1 MLAIAA
7 QPPIF
12 IQILGISQR
21 LPNVQGPHGFA
32 GSNSELG
39 KQENMQQT
47 QTHHQHAKLLIF
59 VANDA
64 TEGM

>member
-39 KQENMQQT
+39 K
-47 QTHHQHAKLLIF
+47 LLIF